1 MNFDLKLDTGRIKTV
16 HINMVK
22 RRCWKILKQYL
33 SAKVGGLVYSCCYGS
48 SNTVTVVVVVVGVVV
63 VIDSDL
69 LLATATVI
77 ATTIRKVRLI
87 NILHFVQYL
96 VEVMPLILWCVV
108 FCLQFDKITEST

>member
-1 MNFDLKLDTGRIKTV
+1 MNFDLKLDTGRTKTV

-48 SNTVTVVVVVVGVVV
+48 SNTVTVVVVGV

-77 ATTIRKVRLI
+77 ATTIR
-87 NILHFVQYL
+87 N
-96 VEVMPLILWCVV
+96 
-108 FCLQFDKITEST
+108 